1 MLGGTLGGV
10 LQGYSGGTRPAGWQ
24 WDAGMATPEHT
35 PMGRGYSEWVGYY
48 QHANDYWS
56 KRMPIESTG
65 EVS

>member
-1 MLGGTLGGV
+1 
-10 LQGYSGGTRPAGWQ
+10 
-24 WDAGMATPEHT
+24 MATPEHT

-65 EVS
+65 EVQ